1 MNASYV
7 QAPPQ
12 SKQMR
17 VRRTRFRPEQ
27 TRRHYFAEQSPLM
40 SHVLTALS
48 MTFPAGEQFFVHSVR
63 QVRDQITDPTL
74 QADISTFIGQEAM
87 HSQAHTQFNQGLD
100 AVDYPLQQYAALMAR
115 GLDTLK
121 TRSPRRQLAA
131 TVAYEH
137 FTVLLSAYWLSQPRF
152 AQGFDANLQQL
163 WLWHAVEELE
173 HKSVAFNVYQQLF
186 GGTADGLA
194 QRRRSMRTVSLGF
207 ALGVAGLTGRLI
219 WHDRQHSLHP
229 RHWGSNLRDVA
240 VLMALVVWI
249 LPEYLR
255 FYRADFH
262 PDQTDHH
269 GLIANWQARLGLR
282 T

>member
-1 MNASYV
+1 MNAV
-7 QAPPQ
+7 HLPATQAE
-12 SKQMR
+12 QMR
-17 VRRTRFRPEQ
+17 VRRSRFQSEQ

-100 AVDYPLQQYAALMAR
+100 AVDYPLQQYAALMAQ
-115 GLDTLK
+115 GLETLK

-137 FTVLLSAYWLSQPRF
+137 FTALLAAYWLRQPRF

-186 GGTADGLA
+186 GMTADGLA

-207 ALGVAGLTGRLI
+207 TLGVVGMTTRLL
-219 WHDRQHSLHP
+219 WHDRKSSLHP
-229 RHWGSNLRDVA
+229 RQWGSNLRDVGT
-240 VLMALVVWI
+240 LLALVVRT
-249 LPEYLR
+249 LPAYLS

-269 GLIANWQARLGLR
+269 RLIASWQARLGLQA
-282 T
+282 